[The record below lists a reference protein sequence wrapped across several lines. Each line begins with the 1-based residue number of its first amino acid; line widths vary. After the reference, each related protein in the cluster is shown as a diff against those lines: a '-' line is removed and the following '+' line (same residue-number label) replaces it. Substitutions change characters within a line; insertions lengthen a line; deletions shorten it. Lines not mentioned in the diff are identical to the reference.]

1 MFDAVS
7 DGKTAYARYIFSYRS
22 TLPEAAGS
30 RRRCVVVRNEQ
41 SRSATNI
48 KHVDK
53 VHADAMVID
62 AHADIEV
69 PGKESPYVGPDGRS
83 KVAPDKM
90 ARGGVD
96 GVVLSVATGP
106 GPRTT
111 EGYAKARRIADRK
124 LAAAASTDCGSSQQ
138 SRTGAYRDRCR
149 RSKGARQTLDILEL
163 SEYADHRHGP
173 HRPG

>member
-1 MFDAVS
+1 MD
-7 DGKTAYARYIFSYRS
+7 
-22 TLPEAAGS
+22 
-30 RRRCVVVRNEQ
+30 EQ
-41 SRSATNI
+41 SRSPTNI
-48 KHVDK
+48 EHVEK

-90 ARGGVD
+90 LRGGMD

-106 GPRTT
+106 GPRTA

-124 LAAAASTDCGSSQQ
+124 LAAARQLIADPANNLVLARNAADADEAKVQGK
-138 SRTGAYRDRCR
+138 
-149 RSKGARQTLDILEL
+149 RSIF
-163 SEYADHRHGP
+163 
-173 HRPG
+173 